1 MSNELGFRIKSGDET
16 ALSELYALH
25 RSWVFGKARYMLRC
39 PRDADEAVNDV
50 FMAVW
55 RYRARWEA
63 EPIQRTR
70 TFARIVGFRKR
81 VAGDIDTAIRHEW
94 WNENVRL
101 GQFDPDILDA
111 GDDQIYGLLADTLI
125 QEGAPFE
132 AHTKKDVIGYF
143 RRLKDG
149 KAILRRPAFNIV
161 HSALHGFAMSV
172 FGDMSDRKHV
182 RIRGIYI
189 EPE

>member
-1 MSNELGFRIKSGDET
+1 MKPSMMCLWLCGDIERVGKQS
-16 ALSELYALH
+16 LS
-25 RSWVFGKARYMLRC
+25 S
-39 PRDADEAVNDV
+39 
-50 FMAVW
+50 
-55 RYRARWEA
+55 
-63 EPIQRTR
+63 EP
-70 TFARIVGFRKR
+70 ARICENRKFSLR

>member
-55 RYRARWEA
+55 RYRERWEA

-101 GQFDPDILDA
+101 GQFDPEMLDS
-111 GDDQIYGLLADTLI
+111 GDERIFGLLAETLTK
-125 QEGAPFE
+125 EGAPFE
-132 AHTKKDVIGYF
+132 AHAKKDVIGYF
-143 RRLKDG
+143 RHLKDG
-149 KAILRRPAFNIV
+149 KAILSRSAFNVV
-161 HSALHGFAMSV
+161 HSALHGSAMSV
-172 FGDMSDRKHV
+172 FGDMSDRKPV
-182 RIRGIYI
+182 RIRGVHI

>member
-1 MSNELGFRIKSGDET
+1 MGS
-16 ALSELYALH
+16 
-25 RSWVFGKARYMLRC
+25 
-39 PRDADEAVNDV
+39 
-50 FMAVW
+50 
-55 RYRARWEA
+55 RAYPANQHVCEKR
-63 EPIQRTR
+63 R
-70 TFARIVGFRKR
+70 FSLR
-81 VAGDIDTAIRHEW
+81 VAGDIDSAIRHEW
-94 WNENVRL
+94 WDENVRL

-111 GDDQIYGLLADTLI
+111 GDDQIYGLLTDTLT

-132 AHTKKDVIGYF
+132 GHAKKDVIGYF
-143 RRLKDG
+143 RGLRDG
-149 KAILRRPAFNIV
+149 KAVLRRPAFNIV